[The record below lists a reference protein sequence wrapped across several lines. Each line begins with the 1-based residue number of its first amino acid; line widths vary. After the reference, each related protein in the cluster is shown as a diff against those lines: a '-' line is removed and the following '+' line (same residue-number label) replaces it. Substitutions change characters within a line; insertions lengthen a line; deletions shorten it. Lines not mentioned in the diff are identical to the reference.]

1 MKNIFLFVVLFMILS
16 IAKKPEPLQPCPKT
30 LYVHWYKEG
39 KKVATFTRDSVYN
52 FWYVDRPIRDQFT
65 KEKIIADSLAITL
78 NP

>member
-1 MKNIFLFVVLFMILS
+1 MKNLLLFIVLFMLLG
-16 IAKKPEPLQPCPKT
+16 IAKKPAPIHPCPKT

-65 KEKIIADSLAITL
+65 KERIIADSLVVKLT
-78 NP
+78 P